1 MTNKRAYALG
11 KLAGFIA
18 LTKRAMPQSPM
29 GAKSPNAAAN
39 IGYGAGPN
47 AGSAGGIAPANSLSA
62 VTGTGAGVAG
72 GAGGAGSAGSAN
84 WMRTMMA
91 QKNKAKIQP
100 SGTSGQVMTTPQPP
114 TMRRQAAPTAGLL
127 QPGRA

>member
-62 VTGTGAGVAG
+62 VTGAGAG
-72 GAGGAGSAGSAN
+72 GAGGAGSAN

-91 QKNKAKIQP
+91 QKAKPPAQP
-100 SGTSGQVMTTPQPP
+100 VNQPQVGTP
-114 TMRRQAAPTAGLL
+114 TAAPAA
-127 QPGRA
+127 PAVR